1 MGEEFGNYP
10 MLPSGP
16 GEWFGTGSEGAGD
29 NAWRGSIG
37 LLFNIGWDF

>member
-10 MLPSGP
+10 MLLSGP

-29 NAWRGSIG
+29 NARRGLIG
-37 LLFNIGWDF
+37 LLFNTGCDF